1 MRNARRPVTRAEL
14 MENVWNQPFDPSTNL
29 VDVYVKYVRDK
40 VDADFD
46 FKLIR
51 TMRGIGYVLSDE

>member
-1 MRNARRPVTRAEL
+1 

-29 VDVYVKYVRDK
+29 VDVYIKYVRDK
-40 VDADFD
+40 VDANSD

-51 TMRGIGYVLSDE
+51 TVRGIGYVLSDE